1 MMHTSVPKERE
12 NRLESSVIRAKKYC
26 DFCMRMNDS
35 DNKELFKREAIEAL
49 VEVSSNPA
57 EYYVTAKTEHS
68 TFLLGVSE
76 REFRE
81 KSKKILEKISES
93 DIKKFCRN
101 YFDFINTCDS
111 DCEEARR
118 YIQEMYDEIVEL
130 VQEKS
135 EEIANTIKG
144 IKESDEK
151 LERVLDAQTS
161 QIKYLQTLI
170 GKPGVP

>member
-1 MMHTSVPKERE
+1 MMNAPMSKERE
-12 NRLESSVIRAKKYC
+12 NRLEPSIIKAKKYC
-26 DFCMRMNDS
+26 DFCMRVKDS
-35 DNKELFKREAIEAL
+35 DNKELFMREAIEAL
-49 VEVSSNPA
+49 IELSSNPA

-68 TFLLGVSE
+68 TFLLGISE
-76 REFRE
+76 KEFRE
-81 KSKKILEKISES
+81 KSKEILEKISEA
-93 DIKKFCRN
+93 DINKFCRN

-111 DCEEARR
+111 DCKKARSH
-118 YIQEMYDEIVEL
+118 IQEMYDEIVEL
-130 VQEKS
+130 VQQKS
-135 EEIANTIKG
+135 QEIANTIKG